1 MSLIKKIEFNYHIK
15 VINDLVQNKK
25 YDDLNVEL
33 IKIYKKS
40 KLLYFQI
47 LKKFYAPFQDL
58 SNTKNIFYN
67 NIVFVNSFISEDAD
81 IIYNF
86 LSFYLNNVNYQK
98 SYFSDISYEYAK
110 IENLISNKNNISFD
124 DIIENSC
131 LYQSLISMDKS
142 DYLNV
147 FKNEYAFF
155 STSKDLNFSN
165 PNIVKCYF
173 LIVDH
178 PYDVY
183 KKIKESYGHDKF
195 LSQNIMFNLDNSKNK
210 KKYENIDIEI
220 VKKGWDIHTSSWID
234 ANVMNSFKGMI
245 IKKDDLFNNCNELFS
260 SIILHLRQSDID
272 IKLDYSLIE
281 KYCSDLNYN
290 IDATDNDISNNEKK
304 FMYKQIKDIATEL
317 EFEL

>member
-1 MSLIKKIEFNYHIK
+1 MSLIKKIELNYHIK

-47 LKKFYAPFQDL
+47 LKKFYVPFQDL

-67 NIVFVNSFISEDAD
+67 NIVFVNSFIPEDAD

-86 LSFYLNNVNYQK
+86 LSFYLNSVNYHK
-98 SYFSDISYEYAK
+98 SYFSDISHEYAK

-178 PYDVY
+178 PYNVY
-183 KKIKESYGHDKF
+183 KKIKESYGKDKF
-195 LSQNIMFNLDNSKNK
+195 LTQNIMFNLDNSNNK

-272 IKLDYSLIE
+272 IKLDYNLIE

-290 IDATDNDISNNEKK
+290 IDTTDNDISNNEKK